1 MFSSVRLQPQC
12 PLPIDVSDRG
22 PPTTWSPHAHRRI
35 NGQRHDHVMKHD
47 HFEGC
52 EVPFPTTVNYG
63 AEDGCTNAQRQN
75 LFQWQWRNAPRSP
88 ETRTCPLTK
97 MCCVELDVRGYTD
110 HCLFAQTRREEWT
123 GERDPDFRWS
133 QAQRRWHTQ
142 QRNVRETINR
152 CSGLQ
157 IQTSVLVNVIFSC
170 DVVPQIN

>member
-47 HFEGC
+47 HLRDVKSLFLRQW
-52 EVPFPTTVNYG
+52 TTVQRMDAPMPRDKTYSSDSG
-63 AEDGCTNAQRQN
+63 EMPQGAQRRGRAH
-75 LFQWQWRNAPRSP
+75 WRRCAAWNWMFEDILIIVCLHRRG
-88 ETRTCPLTK
+88 EELTR
-97 MCCVELDVRGYTD
+97 
-110 HCLFAQTRREEWT
+110 
-123 GERDPDFRWS
+123 ERDPDFRWS